1 MTTQFKAKVDIP
13 PFWPVDEAGIA
24 EQLATQQAGEL
35 VRYGTSIGGRDLCLL
50 RYPNPGAP
58 ALWVVGCVHGHE
70 AGTTAA
76 CFNLLNIKAEGVDLK
91 GKPWP
96 DIAELAAQLDLT
108 VVPVANPD
116 ARARCADC
124 FVGWPAEA
132 IVPLGQSL
140 DRNGK
145 TIPVEA
151 GYPPGGL
158 NLDDVLFLG
167 GLYNEQGLNFTR
179 QPDMDTI
186 QVTEVR
192 QLLAAMEAAPP
203 QCCVDLHACSINVLM
218 MVRNLPESYREK
230 VRRIRDAAAEAIKAL
245 GHQFTDEIPGDREPV
260 DTGFISYLRVVHQR
274 FGALAFV
281 YEGRQGYINRLPHCD
296 AADIVDD
303 YLILLRETMRL
314 GVAEGYLP

>member
-1 MTTQFKAKVDIP
+1 MAAQFKAKVVAP
-13 PFWPVDEAGIA
+13 PFWPVDEPAIA
-24 EQLATQQAGEL
+24 RQFATQKTGEL
-35 VRYGTSIGGRDLCLL
+35 VRYGTSVGGRDLCLL
-50 RYPNPGAP
+50 RHPNPGAP

-76 CFNLLNIKAEGVDLK
+76 CFNLLNILAEGVDLK

-96 DIAELAAQLDLT
+96 GIAELAAQLDIT

-132 IVPLGQSL
+132 IAPMGQSI
-140 DRNGK
+140 DSNGQ

-158 NLDDVLFLG
+158 DLDDVLFLG
-167 GLYNEQGLNFTR
+167 GLYNDEGLSFTR
-179 QPDMDTI
+179 QPDMETI

-192 QLLAAMEAAPP
+192 QLLAAMAAAPP
-203 QCCVDLHACSINVLM
+203 QCCVDLHACGVNVLM

-230 VRRIRDAAAEAIKAL
+230 VRRIRDATSAAIKAL
-245 GHQFTDEIPGDREPV
+245 DHQFTDRIAGDREPA
-260 DTGFISYLRVVHQR
+260 DTGFISYLRVVHER

-296 AADIVDD
+296 EADIIDD
-303 YLILLRETMRL
+303 YLTLLRETMRL